1 MPHSPCEGLPPSSQA
16 HKWYAIC
23 LSFTSAFDGTKSAI
37 EKSVVVKAH
46 FERSAALAPDNATAR
61 HLLGMWAFEVANLSW
76 AKRKVAAAL
85 FASPPTAT
93 FDEAH
98 SHFAAAEKISPGFYP
113 RNRLM
118 LGKARLQLRDRRG
131 ARAWFEQ
138 TIDMPSDNDDD
149 VKAIAEAKAQLA
161 KM

>member
-1 MPHSPCEGLPPSSQA
+1 MPQSPYEGLPPSSQA

-85 FASPPTAT
+85 FAVQSRGLQSVSPQQ
-93 FDEAH
+93 
-98 SHFAAAEKISPGFYP
+98 
-113 RNRLM
+113 RCL
-118 LGKARLQLRDRRG
+118 
-131 ARAWFEQ
+131 
-138 TIDMPSDNDDD
+138 
-149 VKAIAEAKAQLA
+149 
-161 KM
+161 